1 MHYGMDAF
9 EVKPAELGRTVRDE
23 AGLGPEQPQTR
34 GEKGAAG
41 AVFAGASDWVEF
53 PAKYTPNKMSIP
65 APAMTGER
73 VSPKSHHAKTEPIKG
88 SPSRQAETTPALR

>member
-1 MHYGMDAF
+1 MRFGMDAF
-9 EVKPAELGRTVRDE
+9 NAKPAEPGRTERTE

-34 GEKGAAG
+34 GEKGAGGAG
-41 AVFAGASDWVEF
+41 FGGASDRVEF
-53 PAKYTPNKMSIP
+53 PARYTPDRMSIP

-73 VSPKSHHAKTEPIKG
+73 VSPKSHQASREPISG